1 MMIII
6 KRLIMCNG
14 HLYYELS
21 SMLLF
26 VLVGL
31 GAGATS
37 AIVVFLMVF
46 ITVVA
51 LLFYKKY
58 YKRDTS
64 VVQISKQA
72 DVKVERPKPNNMSS
86 STKVTS
92 SQLIV
97 GDQTAK
103 RKRKKK
109 LESTNRTSPSLALQ
123 PIP

>member
-1 MMIII
+1 MFII

-14 HLYYELS
+14 HQYCELS

-26 VLVGL
+26 VSVGL
-31 GAGATS
+31 GAGATA
-37 AIVVFLMVF
+37 AIVVVLMVF

-51 LLFYKKY
+51 LFFYIKY
-58 YKRDTS
+58 YKRDTA
-64 VVQISKQA
+64 VVQISKQP

-109 LESTNRTSPSLALQ
+109 HEITDRTSP
-123 PIP
+123 

>member
-1 MMIII
+1 
-6 KRLIMCNG
+6 MCNG

-31 GAGATS
+31 GAGAT
-37 AIVVFLMVF
+37 AAIIVVLMVF

-51 LLFYKKY
+51 LFFYKKY
-58 YKRDTS
+58 YKRDTA

-92 SQLIV
+92 SKLIV

>member
-1 MMIII
+1 
-6 KRLIMCNG
+6 MCNG

-92 SQLIV
+92 SKLIV